1 MRVQMYY
8 MYSNNCPQLSCELTT
23 FLENVQCVIV
33 ITNSIGYEFHYILEC
48 SQFANNKKMFTMKI
62 QVL

>member
-1 MRVQMYY
+1 M
-8 MYSNNCPQLSCELTT
+8 QLSCELTK

-33 ITNSIGYEFHYILEC
+33 ITNSIGYEFHYISEC